1 LHARCEPLMAILVD
15 RDTRVIVQG
24 ITGREGSFHTKLML
38 DYGTKIVA
46 GVTPGKGGRE
56 VHGVPVYDTVE
67 EAVKNHG
74 ADASIVFVPARF
86 APDAVYEAIDAG
98 LKLVVVITE
107 HIPVHDTMRFVNYAK
122 SKGTVIIGPN
132 CPGIIVPGRI
142 KIGIMPVT
150 PFKPGNVAIIS
161 RSGTLTYEVA
171 AAMTREGI
179 GQSVAI
185 GIGGDPI
192 VGLDFVEALEMLEK
206 DPETKAVVMIGEI
219 GGDMEERVA
228 AMYREGR
235 FTKPIVAYVAGR
247 TAPPGKRMGHA
258 GAIISMG
265 TGAYQ
270 DKVEALRKAGIPV
283 AKMPYDI
290 PKLLKEVL

>member
-1 LHARCEPLMAILVD
+1 MHERGEPHMAILID

-24 ITGREGSFHTKLML
+24 ITGKEGSFHTKLML
-38 DYGTKIVA
+38 DYGTKVVA

-142 KIGIMPVT
+142 KIGIMPVS

-235 FTKPIVAYVAGR
+235 FTKPIVAYIAGR

>member
-1 LHARCEPLMAILVD
+1 MAILID

-24 ITGREGSFHTKLML
+24 ITGKEGSFHTKLML

-142 KIGIMPVT
+142 KIGIMPVS

-290 PKLLKEVL
+290 PRLLKEVL